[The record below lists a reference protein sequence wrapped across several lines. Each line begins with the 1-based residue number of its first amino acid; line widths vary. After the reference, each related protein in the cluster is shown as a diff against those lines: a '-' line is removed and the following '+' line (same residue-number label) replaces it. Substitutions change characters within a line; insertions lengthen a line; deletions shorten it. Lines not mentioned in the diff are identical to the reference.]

1 MEVISLKI
9 EKKVKD
15 RMKKLAHVNWSE
27 VIRQAIAR
35 KITEEDE
42 KNRTLDTALLLEA
55 ASITDKI
62 RKTTKGWSA
71 VEEIRRWREARK

>member
-1 MEVISLKI
+1 VEVISLKI
-9 EKKVKD
+9 EKKVKE
-15 RMKKLAHVNWSE
+15 RMKELAHVNWSE

-35 KITEEDE
+35 KIAEEDK
-42 KNRTLDTALLLEA
+42 KNRNLDAALLLEA

-62 RKTTKGWSA
+62 RKATKGWSA